1 MQTVVYLGKVRNGL
15 FLLVSRD
22 PSPFPPFLQYFK
34 TYGCATL
41 TRVDKTQLL
50 RPIVP
55 IVPITGSSKGEPE
68 SVVA

>member
-22 PSPFPPFLQYFK
+22 SPPFLQYFK

-55 IVPITGSSKGEPE
+55 IVPIAGCSKGEPE